1 MNLRRSISTN
11 NTHITITKM
20 SNHHHHH
27 YSITTRN
34 STTNDFNET
43 MKKTPSPRRQMT
55 RSTSNLN
62 KDMSSSINN
71 NEQCIQVIKPV
82 AVRPPS
88 SDSTQNPYN
97 LRSRTKL
104 KNSTNNNNNNNNNNN
119 IEVIPSFT
127 EKLSLET
134 PIIQQKPV
142 PPLTRAAAA
151 SAGVKID
158 SFISDESIKTNNK
171 LTTTT
176 ISTRSST
183 TRKRKASE
191 DDHRPYL
198 DLLKMKQTQST
209 YSFDGNSPKK
219 MTRRADQDCIGV
231 DDEDSGCDYDSPAHS
246 PVDFTDAPPGH
257 VFNYEESNM
266 SYDSGFSTGSGEQ
279 HKQQYSS
286 QCQTISSGSNSGIT
300 TRSSTLNSNKYPA
313 AIDLDVNA
321 IEGDL
326 GF

>member
-1 MNLRRSISTN
+1 
-11 NTHITITKM
+11 M
-20 SNHHHHH
+20 SNHH
-27 YSITTRN
+27 R
-34 STTNDFNET
+34 STTTTTTTTANDFNET

-55 RSTSNLN
+55 RSTSNIN
-62 KDMSSSINN
+62 KEISSAINNNNNNNN
-71 NEQCIQVIKPV
+71 NEQCVQVIKPV

-97 LRSRTKL
+97 LRSRSKL
-104 KNSTNNNNNNNNNNN
+104 KNSNNNNNNNNT
-119 IEVIPSFT
+119 EVIPSFT
-127 EKLSLET
+127 EKLSLDT

-158 SFISDESIKTNNK
+158 SFISDESIRTNNK
-171 LTTTT
+171 LTTT

-219 MTRRADQDCIGV
+219 ITRRTDQDCIGV

-246 PVDFTDAPPGH
+246 PVDFTDVPPGH
-257 VFNYEESNM
+257 VFHYEESNM
-266 SYDSGFSTGSGEQ
+266 SYDSGFSTGSGEPNN
-279 HKQQYSS
+279 QQYLS
-286 QCQTISSGSNSGIT
+286 QSQAMSSGSNSNIT
-300 TRSSTLNSNKYPA
+300 TRSNTLNSHKYPA